1 MPPIGAHVDPA
12 DPLAEAAARDAGIVQ
27 FFLADPQDW
36 KAPKPRVDGETLR
49 AADTDIVIHAPY
61 VMNIA
66 SKNNRIRIPS
76 RKLLAQHAKGAA
88 AVGAIGLVVH
98 GGHVGQQDDPNEG
111 IDNWRK
117 LFARAADDGGFG
129 VPILIE
135 NTAGGD
141 NAMTRE
147 LDRIAA
153 LWDAIGEFEPGFCL
167 DTCHAF
173 AAGIDLS
180 DVVDRVRA
188 ITGRIDLV
196 HANNSRD
203 EFGSGRDRH
212 ANLHAGEIDP
222 AQIAGVIAAAGA
234 PAVLETPGGAAEH
247 RADLAV
253 LTTMLT

>member
-1 MPPIGAHVDPA
+1 MLTGAHVDSA
-12 DPLAEAAARDAGIVQ
+12 DPLAEAAARGAGIVQ

-36 KAPKPRVDGETLR
+36 KAPKPRPDAETLR
-49 AADTDIVIHAPY
+49 AADTEIVIHAPY
-61 VMNIA
+61 VMNVA

-76 RKLLAQHAKGAA
+76 RKLIHQHAKGAA

-98 GGHVGQQDDPNEG
+98 GGHVGLKDDPDEG

-141 NAMTRE
+141 NAMTRH

-173 AAGIDLS
+173 AAGIELA
-180 DVVDRVRA
+180 DVVDKVRA

-196 HANNSRD
+196 HVNNSRD

-212 ANLHAGEIDP
+212 ANLGDG
-222 AQIAGVIAAAGA
+222 QIAPAALAAVVAAADA
-234 PAVLETPGGAAEH
+234 PAVLETPGEVAEH
-247 RADLAV
+247 CADLAI
-253 LTTMLT
+253 LSKLLP